1 MFIENLCV
9 NRMDKENVKEQRE
22 QIENTINFKQNSNIL
37 NIISYNLKIIKQ
49 ILQKTKHKE
58 RTKKASFFFTFVKKF
73 PEQGVQGIVGVVIL
87 KKILKDGFANL
98 TKQHLDKCASGG
110 STVLSNYFQNINT
123 IDAIPKHY
131 FLTHEVVPIPELNQD
146 PNNVKNYFE
155 TGFPLVFKLSVD
167 MSNMIIHEQNVAED
181 IFTFHSY
188 CPHFINIL
196 GNINIPISSYFI
208 LVSSD
213 EDELEELY
221 NNDSDYESSDYD
233 SSDEEDSDDNSDCD
247 SSDES
252 QDDTDSEDSDSDVD
266 NSENENSDEDMDE
279 DLKKK
284 FELELKKAHN
294 LFYDTK
300 EAFPR
305 NILLFEKIHNF
316 PFHRLLKKFK
326 YDNNIISSQL
336 LQILLSLQIAQNE
349 CKFTHYDLHTSNILE
364 QHCELDSVFLYNI
377 KGEKYVVPTYGYYP
391 KIIDLGSSYSENVTN
406 HTMLTHANSYDYGF
420 QSQFFDPLN
429 DVHHSLLSLFY
440 YIENKKSCFETLCNK
455 IKYMFHNVPVLRK
468 SGWKKLPH
476 DLTDTILYK
485 IKKDCLP
492 EYEDYDV
499 FRDYKGNFLEIFNS
513 LVNIPF
519 EKGLRE
525 DILNIDISKL
535 DMEQFEENKDE
546 KNNESSDDDEDYE
559 RDLTNEKEEYVFEFL
574 NEYPQLNF
582 KPYFHKVMV
591 EINKMFHNEE
601 TCGEE
606 ILFILRELFHII
618 NNNKL
623 ELIKLK
629 KIYDNNC
636 EDLKKYEDDHKF
648 EIGYNKNRKES
659 LVYSKMKKDV
669 EQYSK
674 NLDKVYNKIKHEL
687 KEKTEYYIETYIE
700 FDIDYKKLVDG
711 LIDSAY
717 IVQSIYYILTKNHK
731 DIIENCYKKTIPK
744 QPVDIFKYISRNFTP
759 SFDITP
765 ETVVYYWDIDN
776 KKFSKHNDFWN
787 SEYKYIN
794 ILPFNK
800 KAEELYKIITK

>member
-1 MFIENLCV
+1 MEI
-9 NRMDKENVKEQRE
+9 ENVK
-22 QIENTINFKQNSNIL
+22 NTKIDNLEVNFKQNSNIL
-37 NIISYNLKIIKQ
+37 NVISYNLKIINQ
-49 ILQKTKHKE
+49 ILHKTKHKE
-58 RTKKASFFFTFVKKF
+58 RTKKSTFFFTFVKKF

-87 KKILKDGFANL
+87 KKIIKIGPNGKPLL
-98 TKQHLDKCASGG
+98 STLSKQDINKCSSGG
-110 STVLSNYFQNINT
+110 VTVLSNYFQDINT
-123 IDAIPKHY
+123 VDAIPKHY
-131 FLTHEVVPIPELNQD
+131 LLTHEVVPVAELDQD

-167 MSNMIIHEQNVAED
+167 MSNMISHEQNVAED
-181 IFTFHSY
+181 IFRLHPY

-213 EDELEELY
+213 EDDLEELY
-221 NNDSDYESSDYD
+221 DNCSDDENSSSEDEESSDYD
-233 SSDEEDSDDNSDCD
+233 SSEEDD
-247 SSDES
+247 
-252 QDDTDSEDSDSDVD
+252 DDTDDETDDSDTEYSDCEYD
-266 NSENENSDEDMDE
+266 SDKDMDE
-279 DLKKK
+279 ELKKK
-284 FELELKKAHN
+284 FEIEIKKATN
-294 LFYDTK
+294 LFYDSK
-300 EAFPR
+300 ESFPR

-326 YDNNIISSQL
+326 YDNNLISSQL

-391 KIIDLGSSYSENVTN
+391 KIIDLGSSYSDSVKN
-406 HTMLTHANSYDYGF
+406 HPMLTHANSYDYGF

-429 DVHHSLLSLFY
+429 DVHHSLVSLFY

-455 IKYMFHNVPVLRK
+455 IKYMFHNVPILRK

-499 FRDYKGNFLEIFNS
+499 FRDYKSNFLEIFNS
-513 LVNIPF
+513 LVRIPF
-519 EKGLRE
+519 EKELSS

-535 DMEQFEENKDE
+535 DMSQFDEEYMSQNSD
-546 KNNESSDDDEDYE
+546 NDSDSDSDNSDDE
-559 RDLTNEKEEYVFEFL
+559 RDLIRKEEYIYNFL
-574 NEYPQLNF
+574 NEYSQLNF
-582 KPYFHKVMV
+582 KPHFHNVMT
-591 EINKMFHNEE
+591 EINTMFHNEE
-601 TCGEE
+601 TSGEE
-606 ILFILRELFHII
+606 ILFILRELFHVI
-618 NNNKL
+618 NSYKIELNAFKNIYETKNEELRKYEETHKNEISNNRNRRETL
-623 ELIKLK
+623 AHSKLK
-629 KIYDNNC
+629 K
-636 EDLKKYEDDHKF
+636 ELEQQS
-648 EIGYNKNRKES
+648 KNLEK
-659 LVYSKMKKDV
+659 VYSK
-669 EQYSK
+669 
-674 NLDKVYNKIKHEL
+674 IKHDL

-700 FDIDYKKLVDG
+700 FDINYKKLVDG
-711 LIDSAY
+711 LINSAY
-717 IVQSIYYILTKNHK
+717 IAQSIYYILTKNHK
-731 DIIENCYKKTIPK
+731 DIINECYQKTIPK

-776 KKFSKHNDFWN
+776 KNFTKYDLGKSKDYDH
-787 SEYKYIN
+787 IN

-800 KAEELYKIITK
+800 KADELYKIITK

>member
-1 MFIENLCV
+1 MND
-9 NRMDKENVKEQRE
+9 DKNVEV
-22 QIENTINFKQNSNIL
+22 NFKQNSNIL
-37 NIISYNLKIIKQ
+37 NLISYNLKIIKQ

-58 RTKKASFFFTFVKKF
+58 RTKKSSFFFTFVKKF
-73 PEQGVQGIVGVVIL
+73 AEQGVQGIVGVVIL
-87 KKILKDGFANL
+87 KKILKNGLNL
-98 TKQHLDKCASGG
+98 SKQDLDKCSSGG
-110 STVLSNYFQNINT
+110 STILSKYFENIDNMN
-123 IDAIPKHY
+123 IIPKHHL
-131 FLTHEVVPIPELNQD
+131 LTHEVIPVPELNQD

-167 MSNMIIHEQNVAED
+167 MSNMITHEQNVAEH
-181 IFTFHSY
+181 IFTLQSY

-213 EDELEELY
+213 EDDLEELY
-221 NNDSDYESSDYD
+221 NNDSDYEDSDD
-233 SSDEEDSDDNSDCD
+233 EDSDDEDSDGNSDNSNSDEDDNDDNSDD
-247 SSDES
+247 SSNE
-252 QDDTDSEDSDSDVD
+252 DTDSE
-266 NSENENSDEDMDE
+266 NSDEEIDE
-279 DLKKK
+279 ELKKK
-284 FELELKKAHN
+284 FELELKKANN
-294 LFYDTK
+294 LFYETK

-316 PFHRLLKKFK
+316 PFHRLLKKFN

-336 LQILLSLQIAQNE
+336 LQILLGLQIAQNE

-377 KGEKYVVPTYGYYP
+377 KGEKYMVPTYGYYP

-406 HTMLTHANSYDYGF
+406 HTMMTHANSYDYGF

-429 DVHHSLLSLFY
+429 DVHHSFLSLFY

-513 LVNIPF
+513 LISIPF
-519 EKGLRE
+519 EKNLDS
-525 DILNIDISKL
+525 DILDIDISKL
-535 DMEQFEENKDE
+535 DMKQFEENKDE
-546 KNNESSDDDEDYE
+546 KNSSDNDDDYE
-559 RDLTNEKEEYVFEFL
+559 RYLINEKEEYMFEFL
-574 NEYPQLNF
+574 NKYTQLNF
-582 KPYFHKVMV
+582 KPYFHNVMV

-618 NNNKL
+618 NNNKA

-629 KIYDNNC
+629 KIY
-636 EDLKKYEDDHKF
+636 ESKHEELKKYEDEHKF

-659 LVYSKMKKDV
+659 FTYSKMKKDF
-669 EQYSK
+669 EQHSK

-700 FDIDYKKLVDG
+700 FDIDYKKLVNG
-711 LIDSAY
+711 LLDSAY

-731 DIIENCYKKTIPK
+731 DIIDKCYQKTIPK

-765 ETVVYYWDIDN
+765 ETIVYYWDIDN
-776 KKFSKHNDFWN
+776 KKFSKHNNFW
-787 SEYKYIN
+787 SSDYKYIN

-800 KAEELYKIITK
+800 KADALYKIITK

>member
-1 MFIENLCV
+1 
-9 NRMDKENVKEQRE
+9 MDKENVKKEHEQTV
-22 QIENTINFKQNSNIL
+22 NTIDFKQNSNIL
-37 NIISYNLKIIKQ
+37 NVISYNLKIIKQ

-58 RTKKASFFFTFVKKF
+58 RTKKSSFFFTFVKKF

-87 KKILKDGFANL
+87 KKILKNGLSNL
-98 TKQHLDKCASGG
+98 SKQHLDKCSSGG
-110 STVLSNYFQNINT
+110 STILSNYFQDINT
-123 IDAIPKHY
+123 MDIVPKHY
-131 FLTHEVVPIPELNQD
+131 LLTHEVIPVPELHQD
-146 PNNVKNYFE
+146 PNNVKSHFE

-167 MSNMIIHEQNVAED
+167 MSNMILHEQNVAED
-181 IFTFHSY
+181 IFTLQSY

-221 NNDSDYESSDYD
+221 NNNSDDDSEND
-233 SSDEEDSDDNSDCD
+233 SSDDDSENDNSDDD
-247 SSDES
+247 SNERDSDNS
-252 QDDTDSEDSDSDVD
+252 DSE
-266 NSENENSDEDMDE
+266 EDEDMDE
-279 DLKKK
+279 DLKRK
-284 FELELKKAHN
+284 FELELQKANN
-294 LFYDTK
+294 LFYESK

-316 PFHRLLKKFK
+316 PFHRLLKKFN

-336 LQILLSLQIAQNE
+336 LQILLGLQIAQNE

-377 KGEKYVVPTYGYYP
+377 KGEKYIVPTYGYYP

-440 YIENKKSCFETLCNK
+440 YIEDKKSCFETLCNK

-513 LVNIPF
+513 LVHIPF
-519 EKGLRE
+519 EKELDS

-535 DMEQFEENKDE
+535 DLSKFDE
-546 KNNESSDDDEDYE
+546 YKNDHKNEESSEDDDEDYE
-559 RDLTNEKEEYVFEFL
+559 RDLRDEKEEYVFEFL
-574 NEYPQLNF
+574 NKYQQLNF
-582 KPYFHKVMV
+582 KPHFHNVMV

-623 ELIKLK
+623 ELIKFKKMYDNKNKEL
-629 KIYDNNC
+629 KIY
-636 EDLKKYEDDHKF
+636 EDEHKF

-669 EQYSK
+669 EQHSK

-711 LIDSAY
+711 LLDSAY
-717 IVQSIYYILTKNHK
+717 IVQSIYYVLTKNHK
-731 DIIENCYKKTIPK
+731 DIIEKCYQKTIPK

-776 KKFSKHNDFWN
+776 KQFSKHTDIGKSNQYD
-787 SEYKYIN
+787 YIN

>member
-1 MFIENLCV
+1 MND
-9 NRMDKENVKEQRE
+9 DKNVEV
-22 QIENTINFKQNSNIL
+22 NFKQNSNIL

-58 RTKKASFFFTFVKKF
+58 RTKKSSFFFTFVKKF

-87 KKILKDGFANL
+87 KKILKNGLNL
-98 TKQHLDKCASGG
+98 SKQDLDKCSSGG
-110 STVLSNYFQNINT
+110 STILSKYFENIDIMNV
-123 IDAIPKHY
+123 IPKHY
-131 FLTHEVVPIPELNQD
+131 LLTHEVIPVPELNQD
-146 PNNVKNYFE
+146 PSNVKSYFE

-167 MSNMIIHEQNVAED
+167 MSNMITHEQNVAEH
-181 IFTFHSY
+181 IFTLQSY

-213 EDELEELY
+213 EDDLEELY

-233 SSDEEDSDDNSDCD
+233 SSDDDSDDNNSI
-247 SSDES
+247 
-252 QDDTDSEDSDSDVD
+252 DSEDSSDSNDEEDNDSD
-266 NSENENSDEDMDE
+266 NSDSSSEDTDEENSDEDMDE
-279 DLKKK
+279 ELKKK

-294 LFYDTK
+294 LFYETK

-316 PFHRLLKKFK
+316 PFHRLLKKFN

-336 LQILLSLQIAQNE
+336 LQILLGLQIAQNE

-377 KGEKYVVPTYGYYP
+377 KGEKYAVPTYGYYP
-391 KIIDLGSSYSENVTN
+391 KIIDLGSSYSETVTN

-513 LVNIPF
+513 LVYIPF
-519 EKGLRE
+519 EKGLKE

-535 DMEQFEENKDE
+535 DMEQFERE
-546 KNNESSDDDEDYE
+546 KREESKEGSKEESDSDSDSEE
-559 RDLTNEKEEYVFEFL
+559 EDLTNEKEEYIFNFL

-582 KPYFHKVMV
+582 KPYFHNVMV

-618 NNNKL
+618 NNNKA
-623 ELIKLK
+623 ELIKFK
-629 KIYDNNC
+629 TIYENKY
-636 EDLKKYEDDHKF
+636 EELKKYEDDHKF

-659 LVYSKMKKDV
+659 FTYSKMKKDV
-669 EQYSK
+669 EQHSK

-700 FDIDYKKLVDG
+700 FDIDYKKLVNG
-711 LIDSAY
+711 LLDSAY
-717 IVQSIYYILTKNHK
+717 IVQSIYYVLTKNHK
-731 DIIENCYKKTIPK
+731 DIIEKCYQKTIPK

-776 KKFSKHNDFWN
+776 KQFSKHTDIGKSNQYD
-787 SEYKYIN
+787 YIN